1 MRRRAFG
8 VRLVG
13 GLIGCLGAGTP
24 VGAQDTAAEPTW
36 ARNARAIH
44 GSFTGPPGTLALF
57 GDSITESLAF
67 WAPLAEERKP
77 APPNIEAAFARVK
90 ARLRPECWS
99 EWRGEAFGNAS
110 KTTVAWARQNVDRW
124 LETLKPEVALI
135 MFGSND
141 LPDRDQRGY
150 RIALVAVAEAC
161 IKRGTVPI
169 VSTVP
174 PRSGLA
180 AEAAAFSQNV
190 RVVARELD
198 VPLIDYHAEIL
209 ARRPLDWDGTT
220 AAAPGGDPYEVLT
233 LISGDGVHPSNPARY
248 FKDYSDE
255 ALRISGFGL
264 RTAQALLVYD
274 AVISVINAAG
284 RLKQV

>member
-1 MRRRAFG
+1 MARMRRRTFG
-8 VRLVG
+8 ARIVG
-13 GLIGCLGAGTP
+13 GVIGYLGAGTR
-24 VGAQDTAAEPTW
+24 VGAQVTAAEPTW
-36 ARNARAIH
+36 ARNSRVIH
-44 GSFTGPPGTLALF
+44 GSFPGSPGTLALF

-67 WAPLAEERKP
+67 WAPLAEERGP
-77 APPNIEAAFARVK
+77 APPPIESAFLRVK

-110 KTTVAWARQNVDRW
+110 KTTIAWARQNVDRW

-150 RIALVAVAEAC
+150 RKALTEVTEAC

-180 AEAAAFSQNV
+180 AEAAAFSQIV
-190 RVVARELD
+190 RAVARELD
-198 VPLIDYHAEIL
+198 VPLIDYHAAIL
-209 ARRPLDWDGTT
+209 ERRPDDWDGTT
-220 AAAPGGDPYEVLT
+220 LVVPGGNPYEVLT
-233 LISGDGVHPSNPARY
+233 LISGDGVHPSNPAKY

-264 RTAQALLVYD
+264 RTAQALLAYD
-274 AVISVINAAG
+274 QAISIVG
-284 RLKQV
+284 GP